1 LNPSRSWEC
10 FNCGGLNPSPLV
22 QNSNPSELTLIMG
35 PIFVEQVEP
44 NFISLSAK
52 NSTVKQNKKLAFAY
66 ALIIEYNNL
75 SSLTIVFMNC

>member
-1 LNPSRSWEC
+1 
-10 FNCGGLNPSPLV
+10 
-22 QNSNPSELTLIMG
+22 MG